1 MLIKITE
8 YQNLDTRKLMDVYSE
23 SNYENTDYFILTKQI
38 KMQPSERLKRAFW
51 IFLRMTFSIKQMQ
64 HTGFWRWMM
73 FGSAH

>member
-51 IFLRMTFSIKQMQ
+51 IF
-64 HTGFWRWMM
+64 
-73 FGSAH
+73 

>member
-1 MLIKITE
+1 MMDGVILLHKSRLVEKTMLIKIID

-51 IFLRMTFSIKQMQ
+51 IF
-64 HTGFWRWMM
+64 
-73 FGSAH
+73 